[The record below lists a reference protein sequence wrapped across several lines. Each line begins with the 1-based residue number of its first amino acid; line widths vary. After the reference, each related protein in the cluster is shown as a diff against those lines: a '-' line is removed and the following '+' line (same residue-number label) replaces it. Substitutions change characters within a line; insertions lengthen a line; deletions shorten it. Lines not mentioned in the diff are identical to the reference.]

1 MGSDTSQSC
10 SWYGFI
16 VLLLVQMTHLW
27 QLSLKGMCRHA
38 SLGTVTSIAGT
49 QSCHTD
55 GIMLIGL
62 EVQEIAPTRDTMG
75 RDTSLEVGKKYKS
88 IDFREISMVSGL
100 S

>member
-1 MGSDTSQSC
+1 
-10 SWYGFI
+10 
-16 VLLLVQMTHLW
+16 
-27 QLSLKGMCRHA
+27 
-38 SLGTVTSIAGT
+38 
-49 QSCHTD
+49 
-55 GIMLIGL
+55 MLIGL